1 VPPRREKARETEVR
15 LRRKLGPVNPA
26 ASDLSPLR
34 PPRPGPASA
43 GAAVG
48 VAAALLLAAHAAL
61 AVDSLRRKSVTYD
74 EVSHLPA
81 GLAHAATG
89 EMRLNR
95 QHPPLVK
102 LLAGLA
108 AGTAR
113 PRLPLEGEDYREG
126 REWAF
131 GREVLFGGGND
142 SQELLLRGRLPTVA
156 LSLAGGLA
164 VFAWSRRRWGAAGG
178 LLSLGLWAFSP
189 TVLAH
194 ARLVTMDVPLAAL
207 STLTLYLW
215 WRAVRSPGP
224 LLRLAC
230 GAALG
235 LALAAKFGALV
246 LPPAMV
252 LSELAAGGVR
262 GGWRPRLIGW
272 ATVFGAATVVVQG
285 FYLGAGG
292 LAGYARGARML
303 YADLPADYAFYLAGR
318 FRRGRFPLYF
328 PLAFALKS
336 TVAELATGVAAAVA
350 AALRR
355 RRDDL
360 FLWIPAACWF
370 AAAML
375 GASNQGVRYL
385 LPVYPLLFVAAGG
398 LVPALAAM
406 RRRGGSASDGPAA
419 APRAASAARA
429 AASEP
434 DDRRSAPPAPVRLRW
449 AGPALTALLVGAQAA
464 AAAAQHPDYIP
475 YFNPLAG
482 GTAAGPR
489 WLDDSNL
496 DWGQDLGR
504 LPGWLRE
511 RGIERVRLAWF
522 GPTDP
527 DHYGVEREPFPPA
540 DWRDGPRP
548 GAYVVSAHVLVRGL
562 LPAREE
568 GWRSDWLDRYRPA
581 GVLGG
586 SLYLYVFAEGDPGV
600 RAPPSAG
607 DAPAGGAPAERR

>member
-1 VPPRREKARETEVR
+1 MDPTVAH
-15 LRRKLGPVNPA
+15 
-26 ASDLSPLR
+26 SPSGSFR
-34 PPRPGPASA
+34 A
-43 GAAVG
+43 GTPEGRAAVALAF
-48 VAAALLLAAHAAL
+48 VLLLAAHAAL

-81 GLAHAATG
+81 GLALAATG

-108 AGTAR
+108 AGTAG
-113 PRLPLEGEDYREG
+113 PDLPLDGEDYRQG
-126 REWAF
+126 REWEF
-131 GREVLFGGGND
+131 GREVLFGRGND
-142 SQELLLRGRLPTVA
+142 PVALLFRGRLPTVA
-156 LSLAGGLA
+156 LSLVGGLA
-164 VFAWSRRRWGAAGG
+164 VFAWSRRRWGAGGG

-194 ARLVTMDVPLAAL
+194 GRLVTMDVPVAAL
-207 STLTLYLW
+207 STLALYLW
-215 WRAVRSPGP
+215 WRAVRAPGMG
-224 LLRLAC
+224 LRLAC
-230 GAALG
+230 GVVLG
-235 LALAAKFGALV
+235 LALATKFGALV

-262 GGWRPRLIGW
+262 GGWRRRLAGW
-272 ATVFGAATVVVQG
+272 ATVFGAAAVVVQG

-292 LAGYARGARML
+292 LAGYARGARLL

-328 PLAFALKS
+328 PIAFAVKS
-336 TVAELATGVAAAVA
+336 TVAELAAGVGAAAA
-350 AALRR
+350 GALRR

-360 FLWIPAACWF
+360 FIWLPAACWF
-370 AAAML
+370 AASMI

-398 LVPALAAM
+398 LVPALAALAARWRTAGAAEGYQPSARSASGSEPVP
-406 RRRGGSASDGPAA
+406 RRDSGSPAEGAEPGRGSATASAPSSPAQRPWA
-419 APRAASAARA
+419 AP
-429 AASEP
+429 
-434 DDRRSAPPAPVRLRW
+434 
-449 AGPALTALLVGAQAA
+449 ALAALLVAAQAA
-464 AAAAQHPDYIP
+464 EAATHHPDYIP

-496 DWGQDLGR
+496 DWGEDVGR
-504 LPGWLRE
+504 LPEWLEE
-511 RGIERVRLAWF
+511 RGIGRVRMAWF

-527 DHYGVEREPFPPA
+527 DHYGVEREPFPLA
-540 DWRDGPRP
+540 DWRAGPRP

-562 LPAREE
+562 LDARER

-600 RAPPSAG
+600 RAE
-607 DAPAGGAPAERR
+607 APAPAATARPRPAPSPARAR

>member
-1 VPPRREKARETEVR
+1 MDLAAAAAPPS
-15 LRRKLGPVNPA
+15 G
-26 ASDLSPLR
+26 SPLAVSR
-34 PPRPGPASA
+34 GGR
-43 GAAVG
+43 AAVALA
-48 VAAALLLAAHAAL
+48 VVLLLAAHAGL

-81 GLAHAATG
+81 GLAHAASG

-108 AGTAR
+108 AGTAG
-113 PRLPLEGEDYREG
+113 PDLPLDGEDYREG

-142 SQELLLRGRLPTVA
+142 SGELLFRGRLPTVA
-156 LSLAGGLA
+156 LSLVGGLA
-164 VFAWSRRRWGAAGG
+164 VFAWSRRRWGAGGG

-194 ARLVTMDVPLAAL
+194 GRLVTMDVPVAAL
-207 STLTLYLW
+207 STLALYLW
-215 WRAVRSPGP
+215 WRAVRAPGAG
-224 LLRLAC
+224 LRLAC
-230 GAALG
+230 GAVLG
-235 LALAAKFGALV
+235 LALATKFSALV

-262 GGWRPRLIGW
+262 GGWRGRLAGW
-272 ATVFGAATVVVQG
+272 ATVFGAAAVVVQG

-292 LAGYARGARML
+292 LAGYARGARLL
-303 YADLPADYAFYLAGR
+303 YADLPADYPFYLAGR

-328 PLAFALKS
+328 PVAFAVKS
-336 TVAELATGVAAAVA
+336 TLAELAAGVGAVAA

-360 FLWIPAACWF
+360 FIWLPAACWF
-370 AAAML
+370 AASMI

-398 LVPALAAM
+398 LVPALA
-406 RRRGGSASDGPAA
+406 GL
-419 APRAASAARA
+419 AARL
-429 AASEP
+429 
-434 DDRRSAPPAPVRLRW
+434 RSAPAVAESEPGERGAMESTPAPRRPW
-449 AGPALTALLVGAQAA
+449 AGPALAVLLVTAQAA
-464 AAAAQHPDYIP
+464 EAAVHHPDYIP

-496 DWGQDLGR
+496 DWGQDVGR

-511 RGIERVRLAWF
+511 RGIGRVRMAWF

-527 DHYGVEREPFPPA
+527 DYYGVLREPFPLA
-540 DWRDGPRP
+540 DWREGPRP

-562 LPAREE
+562 LDARER

-586 SLYLYVFAEGDPGV
+586 SLYLYVFAEGEPGV
-600 RAPPSAG
+600 RTKVPARAAP
-607 DAPAGGAPAERR
+607 APAEAR

>member
-1 VPPRREKARETEVR
+1 MA
-15 LRRKLGPVNPA
+15 PA
-26 ASDLSPLR
+26 ASTVSPT
-34 PPRPGPASA
+34 GPSRGGSGSA
-43 GAAVG
+43 RTAVSLA
-48 VAAALLLAAHAAL
+48 VALLLAVHAAL

-108 AGTAR
+108 AGSAA
-113 PRLPLEGEDYREG
+113 PRLPLEGEDYRQG

-142 SQELLLRGRLPTVA
+142 SRELLFRGRLPTVG
-156 LSLAGGLA
+156 LSLVGGLA

-178 LLSLGLWAFSP
+178 LLSLGLWALSP

-194 ARLVTMDVPLAAL
+194 GRLVTMDVPLAAL

-215 WRAVRSPGP
+215 WRAVRAPGP
-224 LLRLAC
+224 VLRLAC

-252 LSELAAGGVR
+252 LSELAAGGIR
-262 GGWRPRLIGW
+262 GGWRRRLIGW
-272 ATVFGAATVVVQG
+272 ATVFGAATAVVQG

-292 LAGYARGARML
+292 FAGYARGARML
-303 YADLPADYAFYLAGR
+303 YADLPADYPFYLAGR
-318 FRRGRFPLYF
+318 FRRGRFPFYF
-328 PLAFALKS
+328 PLAFAVKS
-336 TVAELATGVAAAVA
+336 TVAELAAGAGAAVA
-350 AALRR
+350 ALLRR
-355 RRDDL
+355 RRDDV
-360 FLWIPAACWF
+360 FLWLPAACWF
-370 AAAML
+370 AASMI

-398 LVPALAAM
+398 LVPALSAW
-406 RRRGGSASDGPAA
+406 RRRVGSAEASEAGELDAIGSVPLQRPGSPA
-419 APRAASAARA
+419 PA

-434 DDRRSAPPAPVRLRW
+434 DDLDAAPPAPGRRRW
-449 AGPALTALLVGAQAA
+449 AGPVLAALLVGAQAA
-464 AAAAQHPDYIP
+464 EAIGHHPDYIP

-496 DWGQDLGR
+496 DWGQDVGR

-511 RGIERVRLAWF
+511 RGIGRVRLAWF

-527 DHYGVEREPFPPA
+527 DRYGVEREPFPLA
-540 DWRDGPRP
+540 DWRHGPRP

-562 LPAREE
+562 LSAREE

-600 RAPPSAG
+600 RAP
-607 DAPAGGAPAERR
+607 APAGPGAAGGASGERP